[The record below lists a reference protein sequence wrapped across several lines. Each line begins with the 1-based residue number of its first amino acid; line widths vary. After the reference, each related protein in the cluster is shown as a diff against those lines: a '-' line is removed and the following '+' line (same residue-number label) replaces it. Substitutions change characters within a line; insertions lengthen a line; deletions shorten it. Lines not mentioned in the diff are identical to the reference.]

1 MSFFARVL
9 PATGPFTLFVGITG
23 PDGKLAEQRHYNGLS
38 SVEAVE
44 KVIQQ
49 LSTQP
54 LNIFFATGSYAG
66 KNRKD
71 PVAKRAF
78 FLDLDGKDFGSI
90 EDALRGLSV
99 FVKAT
104 GLPPPSIY
112 VHSGR
117 GVHVYWCLDRDI
129 PTSEWVPVAKALKA
143 KCEELDFKADS
154 SATADPARVL
164 RAPGTL
170 NRKGTNPLPCRVL
183 ADNGTVHTLESIA
196 RQLSPAIVGAPVVS
210 GAIQRLS
217 SLAPAD
223 VLSTKTAY
231 RDLKADEVE
240 AMLSC
245 IELPTIDGRDMWIT
259 ILNAVQDWGKKSE
272 ESWDLFDAWSATQPG
287 YNQAANRKTWESFS
301 PGGGIT
307 VGTLVKMAMDNGYE
321 PPGTPAPVAPVSLA
335 EQIAGTAPTAED
347 SELPVAH
354 GVIGDSLLMAAHHAV
369 TSSGASRFTAE
380 AAKQFLANEFVMIM
394 EQEGIFYSIT
404 KRCPLTARVI
414 DDMLTRYMPLNSN
427 GVPTN
432 ASVVMRR
439 YGTRHTVEALGFH
452 PSAPA
457 VYSENGKS
465 YVNQYT
471 APADFVVGTPQEI
484 QLIEHFWNYMFPR
497 ATDQQFST
505 YLKQCYAHL
514 VKHPEIKIESAP
526 LIVSPEFGTGKT
538 TLAYE
543 IPLRL
548 VGGHNSQMVSNK
560 TLRGS
565 FSGYVNG
572 KKFLHFDEIH
582 INGRWDSDD
591 TANGL
596 KSLIAG
602 SVVEVRPLYMNS
614 FNIPNRIWVSAT
626 SNYDDAMSL
635 PTEGERRWGVYA
647 HQPVARWTVAQ
658 KEAYFKVIYRWLNTP
673 RAAGVLRWYF
683 NQVDLSGFNPAA
695 PPPLTQAKKLMVS
708 KSQVR
713 EVRALAEAAADGVS
727 PFDKD
732 LTTNDK
738 IRQFLHSETGK
749 TYSGYE
755 TREYFFRAL
764 PQSVALKQTR
774 MGNATIRPLCW
785 KNQHHWQ
792 DQHRTNE
799 EIKKELGP

>member
-1 MSFFARVL
+1 MSFLARVL
-9 PATGPFTLFVGITG
+9 PATGPFTLFTGITG
-23 PDGKLAEQRHYNGLS
+23 PDGKLAEQRHYNGLT
-38 SVEAVE
+38 SVDAVE
-44 KVIQQ
+44 KQIQL
-49 LSTQP
+49 LSIQP
-54 LNIFFATGSYAG
+54 LNVFFATGSYAG

-71 PVAKRAF
+71 PIAKRAF

-90 EDALRGLSV
+90 EDALRGLST
-99 FVKAT
+99 FVTAT

-117 GVHVYWCLDRDI
+117 GVHVYWCLDRDL
-129 PTSEWVPVAKALKA
+129 PTAEWVPIAKALKA
-143 KCEELDFKADS
+143 KCEELGFKADS

-170 NRKGTNPLPCRVL
+170 NRKGANPIPCRVL
-183 ADNGTVHTLESIA
+183 ADNGSAYPPEQIA
-196 RQLSPAIVGAPVVS
+196 AQLGAVAPVGAM
-210 GAIQRLS
+210 AKLMA
-217 SLAPAD
+217 LAPAET
-223 VLSTKTAY
+223 LQTKSTH
-231 RDLKADEVE
+231 RDLTADEVE
-240 AMLSC
+240 AMLAC
-245 IELPTIDGRDMWIT
+245 IEIPTIDGRDLWTT
-259 ILNAVQDWGKKSE
+259 ILCAVQDWGKKSE
-272 ESWDLFDAWSATQPG
+272 ESWQLFDAWSSTQPN
-287 YNQAANRKTWESFS
+287 YNATENRKIWMSFN
-301 PGGGIT
+301 PDGGIT
-307 VGTLVKMAMDNGYE
+307 VGTLIKLAMDAGYE
-321 PPGTPAPVAPVSLA
+321 PPGTPAPVAPVTLA
-335 EQIAGTAPTAED
+335 EQIIGQAPTADDPEA
-347 SELPVAH
+347 PVVQ
-354 GVIGDSLLMAAHHAV
+354 GVIGDALLLGAHHAV
-369 TSSGASRFTAE
+369 TSTGAARFTAE
-380 AAKQFLANEFVMIM
+380 SAKNFLANEFVLIL

-404 KRCPLTARVI
+404 KRAPLTARVI

-439 YGTRHTVEALGFH
+439 YGTRHSVEALGFH
-452 PSAPA
+452 PAAPA

-471 APADFVVGTPQEI
+471 APADMIVGLPQEI
-484 QLIEHFWNYMFPR
+484 ELIEHFWRYMFPR
-497 ATDQQFST
+497 DIDKPFSE
-505 YLKQCYAHL
+505 YLRACYAHL

-548 VGGHNSQMVSNK
+548 VGGSNSQMVSNK

-647 HQPVARWTVAQ
+647 HVPQARWTQAQ
-658 KEAYFKVIYRWLNTP
+658 KEAYFKVIYRWLALP

-683 NQVDLSGFNPAA
+683 NQIDISGFNPAA
-695 PPPLTQAKKLMVS
+695 PPPLTLAKKLMVS

-713 EVRALAEAAADGVS
+713 EVRALAEAAADGAA

-749 TYSGYE
+749 TYSAYE
-755 TREYFFRAL
+755 TREFFLRAL
-764 PQSVALKQTR
+764 PEAVALRQVR
-774 MGNATIRPLCW
+774 IGNGVARALCW
-785 KNQHHWQ
+785 RNQHHWQ
-792 DQHRTNE
+792 DQHRTVD
-799 EIKKELGP
+799 EIKKELGT